1 MNHIIF
7 TEKVDVYSFGIM
19 VWQMA
24 TDNVPF
30 KGMTRDDFI
39 ARVAKR
45 DERPAME
52 RSVTSLLFIVDIPS
66 FHCRQLITHVS
77 ITLSS

>member
-1 MNHIIF
+1 MTQYILLYPMTQIIFSYLLFLYFINHILL

-52 RSVTSLLFIVDIPS
+52 R
-66 FHCRQLITHVS
+66 
-77 ITLSS
+77 

>member
-1 MNHIIF
+1 MQL
-7 TEKVDVYSFGIM
+7 M

-52 RSVTSLLFIVDIPS
+52 RSP
-66 FHCRQLITHVS
+66 
-77 ITLSS
+77 TLSYFVYLPSRTPINTSTHPINDRTQHILSYTL

>member
-1 MNHIIF
+1 M
-7 TEKVDVYSFGIM
+7 YSFGIM

-52 RSVTSLLFIVDIPS
+52 RSFTLL
-66 FHCRQLITHVS
+66 
-77 ITLSS
+77 